1 MHKLHD
7 ACRVCVHVCW
17 YQCNV
22 VQWIQIRFYSYFYF
36 IFFFIIYMHILYM
49 IVFLSKQVEEREML
63 PALPSPLFSTLNSS
77 CQRFCTKCYKY
88 VHHESEA
95 VWALIVF
102 LSDTSFWCLMQGNG
116 IPEAERKKKEV
127 SFFWCVWYGTLLSI
141 LYLLWLPVSLII
153 MNSWWNLWFK
163 SSLWFHIESKWQFIS
178 VQMGKLWRCECDR
191 RAKTLFLHK
200 EQTNIFLQLIF
211 KRK

>member
-1 MHKLHD
+1 
-7 ACRVCVHVCW
+7 
-17 YQCNV
+17 
-22 VQWIQIRFYSYFYF
+22 
-36 IFFFIIYMHILYM
+36 M

-77 CQRFCTKCYKY
+77 CQSFCTKCYKY

-127 SFFWCVWYGTLLSI
+127 NFFWCVWYGTLLSI

-191 RAKTLFLHK
+191 RAKTLFCIK
-200 EQTNIFLQLIF
+200 NKQTYFSNSFSKGNNKYYLWWRCQLCNIILVCSSRMTSADFRVIVSNNSLPFLA
-211 KRK
+211 R